1 MHNTAGLL
9 EFLGRQDFE
18 ALRLETYG
26 LKNGVRKIVIT
37 HTGKVILNGL
47 FGTKETA
54 PKNYLQRAYDRVFF
68 WVDDVALRSAEER
81 DEILGT
87 LERYALEVLRSKI
100 SPSPSIV
107 WECGYE
113 GHRVRYTRHWHP
125 SRSIVRTFCSVVEA
139 GRQSPKCDG
148 IILSSEVR
156 HSVFYEL
163 PPNKQPLARD
173 VVIGELLAR
182 IKQEEGKGN
191 D

>member
-1 MHNTAGLL
+1 MPTTAEPL

-37 HTGKVILNGL
+37 HTGKVILSSL
-47 FGTKETA
+47 FGLKEA
-54 PKNYLQRAYDRVFF
+54 SPKNYLQRAYDRVFF
-68 WVDDVALRSAEER
+68 WSEDVALRSAEER
-81 DEILGT
+81 DAILET
-87 LERYALEVLRSKI
+87 LERYVLGASRSKI
-100 SPSPSIV
+100 SPSASIV
-107 WECGYE
+107 WEGVCE
-113 GHRVRYTRHWHP
+113 GHLVRYTRHWHP
-125 SRSIVRTFCSVVEA
+125 TRFIVRTFCSVVET
-139 GRQSPKCDG
+139 GRQSPKRDG
-148 IILSSEVR
+148 IILDGEVR